1 MLWFAYLK
9 SIHFLGGYSPKVVP
23 VIILYVLAEL
33 DSAKVDMP
41 LITTNRQMK

>member
-1 MLWFAYLK
+1 
-9 SIHFLGGYSPKVVP
+9 

-41 LITTNRQMK
+41 LITTNRQMKWTDISQKEEYKWLISTWRNV